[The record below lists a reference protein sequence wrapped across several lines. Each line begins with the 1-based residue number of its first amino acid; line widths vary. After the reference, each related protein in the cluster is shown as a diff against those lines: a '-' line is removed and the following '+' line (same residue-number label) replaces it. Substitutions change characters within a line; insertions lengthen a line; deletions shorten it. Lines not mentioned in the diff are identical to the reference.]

1 MPGEK
6 VEVKISREAY
16 EKARKLAEEAG
27 FSSVEE
33 LIEFLIEEAA
43 ARARLEDRLPVYE
56 KIQSCMDANALIVP
70 LFASHRIT
78 VTRDDVPPL
87 TFGGDLYRLDA
98 PLFFPAQ

>member
-16 EKARKLAEEAG
+16 EIARKLAEEAG

-43 ARARLEDRLPVYE
+43 GVESEP
-56 KIQSCMDANALIVP
+56 
-70 LFASHRIT
+70 
-78 VTRDDVPPL
+78 
-87 TFGGDLYRLDA
+87 A
-98 PLFFPAQ
+98 PLSPEEEEKVKQRLRDLGYI